1 MKVHKI
7 ESLMTEKDALS
18 DENGDTMPKRTKK
31 VQTVFFGM
39 LLVLVIIF
47 MTSGTLGIGGEKNK
61 EEDSRENAAL
71 EQTLMQ
77 IEGVGEVELYF
88 HYNKGEEADPLS
100 DYFSLSQTKSDQRE
114 NNIEGILVVA
124 EGGGDPSLQNKL
136 TKMLATVLQLPEHRI
151 VIVEMKKGRNID
163 ENK

>member
-1 MKVHKI
+1 MRVHKI

-18 DENGDTMPKRTKK
+18 DENGDIMPKRSKK
-31 VQTVFFGM
+31 IQTIFFGM
-39 LLVLVIIF
+39 MLVLVIIF
-47 MTSGTLGIGGEKNK
+47 MNSGTWKIGGEKSI
-61 EEDSRENAAL
+61 EGDSRENAAL
-71 EQTLMQ
+71 EQTLMK

-88 HYNKGEEADPLS
+88 HYNTGEEADPLS

-124 EGGGDPSLQNKL
+124 EGGGDPSVQNNL
-136 TKMLATVLQLPEHRI
+136 GKMLATVLQLPEHRI